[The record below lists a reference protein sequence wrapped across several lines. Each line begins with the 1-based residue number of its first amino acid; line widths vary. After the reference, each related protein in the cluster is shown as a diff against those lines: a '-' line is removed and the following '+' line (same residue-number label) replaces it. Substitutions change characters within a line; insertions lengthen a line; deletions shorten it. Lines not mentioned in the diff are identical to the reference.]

1 MRSRHQANT
10 SQGGFAKE
18 VPQFPSDSFKGFFL
32 SFLTI
37 LFLRPTEVC
46 GVFRFLFTRLSP
58 LPSLYCLVE
67 TL

>member
-10 SQGGFAKE
+10 SQGGFAKK
-18 VPQFPSDSFKGFFL
+18 VPQFPSDPFKLFFL
-32 SFLTI
+32 SFLSI

-46 GVFRFLFTRLSP
+46 GVFSFLFTRLSH
-58 LPSLYCLVE
+58 LPSLYGLDE